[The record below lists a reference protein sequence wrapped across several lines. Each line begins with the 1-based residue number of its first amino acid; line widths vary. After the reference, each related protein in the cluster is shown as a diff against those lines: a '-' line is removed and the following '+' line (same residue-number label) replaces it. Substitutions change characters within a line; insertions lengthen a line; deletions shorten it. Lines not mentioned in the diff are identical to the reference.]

1 MLNDLELAA
10 MLSSRLCHDLV
21 GPVGAIANG
30 LEILEEDQNG
40 EMRDQ
45 ALALL
50 NHSAREA
57 TLRLEFYRMA
67 FGAPGGLEATVS
79 GEEVRRVVCA
89 HYETG
94 RIELDC
100 RLPDGAMD
108 QAAVRMLLNLILI
121 AAECLPRGG
130 KLTVNAQRINGDG
143 PGGLDIAIVA
153 EGQDAAIKEN
163 TETLLGDQAGSEGI
177 SAHTVQT
184 YFTKRLAEDLGADI
198 RYDATQEG
206 RVNFQ
211 TTLGKRH
218 DA

>member
-1 MLNDLELAA
+1 MLNDLDLAA

-30 LEILEEDQNG
+30 LEILEEDQSG

-57 TLRLEFYRMA
+57 TQRLEFYRMA

-79 GEEVRRVVCA
+79 CEEVRRVVCA
-89 HYETG
+89 LYETG
-94 RIELDC
+94 KVELDC
-100 RLPDGAMD
+100 RLPDGALN
-108 QAAVRMLLNLILI
+108 QTGVRMLLNLILI

-130 KLTVNAQRINGDG
+130 SVTVNVERVEGGG
-143 PGGLDIAIVA
+143 PDGLDIAIVA
-153 EGQDAAIKEN
+153 KGQDAALKED
-163 TETLLGDQAGSEGI
+163 TETLLSDQAGSV
-177 SAHTVQT
+177 SAHTVQA
-184 YFTKRLAEDLGADI
+184 YYTKRLADELGADI
-198 RYDATQEG
+198 LYDATQDG
-206 RVNFQ
+206 RVNFR

>member
-1 MLNDLELAA
+1 MLNDLDLAA

-30 LEILEEDQNG
+30 LELLEEDQSG
-40 EMRDQ
+40 DMRDQ

-50 NHSAREA
+50 NHSARQA

-67 FGAPGGLEATVS
+67 FGAPGGLGATVD

-89 HYETG
+89 LYRTG
-94 RIELDC
+94 KIELDC

-108 QAAVRMLLNLILI
+108 QTGVRLLLNLILI

-130 KLTVNAQRINGDG
+130 DLTVNARRINGDG

-153 EGQDAAIKEN
+153 KGQDAAIKKD
-163 TETLLGDQAGSEGI
+163 TEALLGNQAGSERI
-177 SAHTVQT
+177 SAHSVQVYYT
-184 YFTKRLAEDLGADI
+184 MRLADVLEADI
-198 RYDATQEG
+198 LYDATREG

-211 TTLGKRH
+211 TTLGARH